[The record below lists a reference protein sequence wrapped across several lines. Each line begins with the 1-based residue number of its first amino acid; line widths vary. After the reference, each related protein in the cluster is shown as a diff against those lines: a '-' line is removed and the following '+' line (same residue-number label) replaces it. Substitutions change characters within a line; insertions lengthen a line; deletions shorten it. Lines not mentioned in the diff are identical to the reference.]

1 MTQAGSLRIRWSV
14 MPAVVALLQACA
26 LNAGTGLPAQQ
37 ESLLGCYALTRGNW
51 DEVPEPVLQSLPG
64 MSLRLLRTPAAT
76 KRINSGPPLPSRAWR
91 AELASESESAL
102 WWVDEAGTLV
112 IHTGGFAGVVLY
124 LGPSSSDEFKGEV
137 VAFTDV
143 LRVDAAGK
151 LTQPLSRAPLAVH
164 RQPC

>member
-1 MTQAGSLRIRWSV
+1 MSAI
-14 MPAVVALLQACA
+14 VALLQACA
-26 LNAGTGLPAQQ
+26 LKAGTGLPAQQ
-37 ESLLGCYALTRGNW
+37 ESLPACYSLTRGNW

-64 MSLRLLRTPAAT
+64 VSLRLLRTPAAT
-76 KRINSGPPLPSRAWR
+76 KHIINSGPPLPSRAWR
-91 AELASESESAL
+91 AELTGESESAL

-112 IHTGGFAGVVLY
+112 VHTGGFAGVVLY
-124 LGPSSSDEFKGEV
+124 LRPSSSDELTGEV
-137 VAFTDV
+137 VAFTDF